1 MLIRTIC
8 AGTIFCVAGVLAS
21 ADERSAKPNFTG
33 TWNWVPTKS
42 LFQTR
47 GPDSS
52 VVTIWHDDPV
62 WKFERTHVSGGEPN
76 HRLTESTI
84 DGIPITTKSGLAE
97 IVRTLA
103 WDGDSVVRRFSESRN
118 GESISDGEVRYSLSD
133 DGQTLTADERAT
145 NEIGTYRDIWVFVRE
160 GS

>member
-1 MLIRTIC
+1 MLIRTLC

-33 TWNWVPTKS
+33 TWNWAPTKS

-52 VVTIWHDDPV
+52 VVTIWHDDPG
-62 WKFERTHVSGGEPN
+62 WKSERTHVSGGEPN
-76 HRLTESTI
+76 HRLTERTT
-84 DGIPITTKSGLAE
+84 DGIPTTTKVGLTE
-97 IVRTLA
+97 IVSTLA
-103 WDGDSVVRRFSESRN
+103 WDGDSLVLRFSESRN
-118 GESISDGEVRYSLSD
+118 GELISDGEVRYSLSD